1 MGPVTNESSEGRYR
15 IGIDIGGTFTDV
27 VLVAPDGRVWPIKV
41 LSTPR
46 DFSRAVID
54 GLRLLVQ
61 QTGIA
66 LSEIEELVHGT
77 TVATN
82 AILEQNGARTALIT
96 TVGFR
101 DVLELRRVRMPQ
113 LYNIQWEKPEPL
125 VPRYLRFEMRERIDA
140 KGEVLTLLADED
152 VERIVTELKRER
164 VEAVAICFIN
174 SYLNPAHEQRVAM
187 ILRERLP
194 NVNVSVSSDISREL
208 KEFERTSTTVID
220 AYVKPVVDRYLSAL
234 EAGIRALGIDGR
246 LLVMQSNGAVMSV
259 DAAREQPCFLIESGP
274 AAGVIAGR
282 ALAERVNEPDLITF
296 DMGGTT
302 AKAALVHDGKIGLTD
317 EYEVGAGIT
326 VGTRLMKGDGYLL
339 RIPAVD
345 LAEVGAGGG
354 SIAWIDSGG
363 RLQVGPRSAG
373 ADPGPA
379 CYGNGGDEPT
389 ITDANVLLGYID
401 PERFAGGSMSVD
413 VDAARWVM
421 EQLGDQLGM
430 RAEDAALAVHVVG
443 NARMGRSI
451 RAVTVHRG
459 LDAREF
465 ALLAFGGS
473 GPVHAAS
480 LAAELGIA
488 RVIVP
493 PLAGVLSAV
502 GLCLANA
509 GHHLVS
515 SFRREAA
522 WLTSFELLGEISM
535 LQGRLRRQLDRLNY
549 PPGDLRFETAADMR
563 YQGQGF
569 SLPVELDEALRDSND
584 AVERSAE
591 AFVAQHERTF
601 GHRASGDPIEFVNLH
616 IRASLNAA
624 NVWPNTTATDA
635 PDPTGQRTR
644 PMHFRR
650 VEAPIDVPLLTRADL
665 SEPRH
670 GPLAVEE
677 ADTSIIVPPD
687 WRAWVDE
694 WSNVQL
700 ERLAGANR

>member
-1 MGPVTNESSEGRYR
+1 MTNESSEGRYR

-125 VPRYLRFEMRERIDA
+125 VPRYLRFEVRERIDA

-421 EQLGDQLGM
+421 EQLGDRLGM

-473 GPVHAAS
+473 GPLHAAS

-616 IRASLNAA
+616 IRASLNTA
-624 NVWPNTTATDA
+624 NDWPNTTATDA

-644 PMHFRR
+644 PMLFRR